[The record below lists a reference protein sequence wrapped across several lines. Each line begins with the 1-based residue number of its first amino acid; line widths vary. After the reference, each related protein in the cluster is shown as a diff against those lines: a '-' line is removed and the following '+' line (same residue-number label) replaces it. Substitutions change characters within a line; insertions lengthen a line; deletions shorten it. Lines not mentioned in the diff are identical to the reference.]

1 MKLEWATVKDD
12 KLVLG
17 SFGKA
22 YTAPG
27 EGGREA
33 GREAEREGGEE
44 AGREGEREEW
54 SNVPRVR

>member
-33 GREAEREGGEE
+33 GREAGRDGGEE
-44 AGREGEREEW
+44 AGRERKGEKNGRMCLA
-54 SNVPRVR
+54 